1 MRTLLRRASTVPQ
14 RTTCNVLFI
23 GKFSRSFQ
31 NPVSVNFNSNG
42 TNQSDPGVCSMEF
55 ISQVGHRLW

>member
-1 MRTLLRRASTVPQ
+1 MNSYQMVLHRPVETA
-14 RTTCNVLFI
+14 LFI
-23 GKFSRSFQ
+23 GKFSRSLQ